1 MIEGAVAGRITVEE
15 AASLL
20 QLSERQVKR
29 LKQRSSDGSGAQWV
43 YHGNRERTPANR
55 TAECLR
61 QQVVSLARE
70 KYSGFNDS
78 HFQQKLEAT
87 EKVSVSR
94 STVRRI
100 LRSAGIGSPRKRRA
114 AKYRSRRERR
124 AQEGM
129 MVLTDANT

>member
-55 TAECLR
+55 TAEAGSDRKGLCKPIHCATDSSFGR
-61 QQVVSLARE
+61 NRVAAETPGCQVPVTAGAPGTGRHDGADRCQ
-70 KYSGFNDS
+70 YS
-78 HFQQKLEAT
+78 
-87 EKVSVSR
+87 
-94 STVRRI
+94 
-100 LRSAGIGSPRKRRA
+100 
-114 AKYRSRRERR
+114 
-124 AQEGM
+124 
-129 MVLTDANT
+129 

>member
-94 STVRRI
+94 SLCDGFFVRPESGRRRNAG
-100 LRSAGIGSPRKRRA
+100 LPSTGHGGSAGHRKA
-114 AKYRSRRERR
+114 
-124 AQEGM
+124 
-129 MVLTDANT
+129 